1 MMFLSYKAI
10 DRNPGRNIGENLT
23 SGGSSPSR
31 EVQEIMSLQDYDKS
45 SFSGDELL
53 EGNNENDNA
62 NETDVAEVEENNV
75 EEISGN

>member
-1 MMFLSYKAI
+1 MVFDLAI
-10 DRNPGRNIGENLT
+10 DRNPGRSIGENLT

-53 EGNNENDNA
+53 EGNNDNA
-62 NETDVAEVEENNV
+62 NETDAAETEENNV
-75 EEISGN
+75 ETTGWVSII